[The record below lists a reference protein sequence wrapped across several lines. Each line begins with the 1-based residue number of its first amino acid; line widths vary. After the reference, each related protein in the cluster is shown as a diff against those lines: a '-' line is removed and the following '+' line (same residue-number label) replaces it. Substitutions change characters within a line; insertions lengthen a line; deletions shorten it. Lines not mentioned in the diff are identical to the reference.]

1 MAGAPSA
8 AHSQSNLLIGYNPMF
23 TIVFYNF
30 AVRAPVCSQ
39 VLALTLLPLCSA
51 HYMPLASAQTY
62 PAKAVRFIVP
72 YPPGGAT
79 DIIARSVGAKLTAAL
94 GQQFVVDNRAGGGQK
109 IGTALAAKSP
119 ADGYTIL
126 LVSVTHSINPAL
138 DNKLPYD
145 STKDF
150 TPVTLIASSPNAVV
164 LHPSVPASSIMALIA
179 MAKAQPGK
187 LNLATSGNGSGGHL
201 AGALFQS
208 MAGVRMTTIPYKGGG
223 PAYVDL
229 MAGQVAL
236 MFTSPNP
243 TLAYAKAGKLRAI
256 AITSAKRSPAA
267 PELPTV
273 AEAGNLPGYEASLW
287 YGVMVPAGTPREI
300 VNLLHG
306 EITKA
311 ARSRDVAEPLTAFA
325 IEMIASTPG
334 QFEAYLSSETEKWAR
349 VIREANIRAE

>member
-1 MAGAPSA
+1 MPLR
-8 AHSQSNLLIGYNPMF
+8 SQYLN
-23 TIVFYNF
+23 
-30 AVRAPVCSQ
+30 
-39 VLALTLLPLCSA
+39 LTLVCLCA
-51 HYMPLASAQTY
+51 ALQMPQAVAQSY
-62 PAKAVRFIVP
+62 PAKTVRFIVP

-94 GQQFVVDNRAGGGQK
+94 GQQFVIDNRAGGGQK
-109 IGTALAAKSP
+109 IGTAFAAKSP
-119 ADGYTIL
+119 ADGYTLL

-138 DNKLPYD
+138 DTKLPYD
-145 STKDF
+145 SVKDF
-150 TPVTLIASSPNAVV
+150 SPVTLIASSPNAVV
-164 LHPSVPASSIMALIA
+164 LHPSVPATSIKALIA
-179 MAKAQPGK
+179 LAKAQPGK

-208 MAGVRMTTIPYKGGG
+208 MAGIRMTTIPYKGGG

-229 MAGQVAL
+229 MAGQVAV

-287 YGVMVPAGTPREI
+287 YGVMLPAGTPREI
-300 VNLLHG
+300 VNLLHS
-306 EITKA
+306 EIAKA
-311 ARSRDVAEPLTAFA
+311 ARSRDVADPLTVFA
-325 IEMIASTPG
+325 IEMIANTPD
-334 QFEAYLSSETEKWAR
+334 QFAAYLQSETEKWGR
-349 VIREANIRAE
+349 VIREGNIRAE

>member
-1 MAGAPSA
+1 MPFQRIA
-8 AHSQSNLLIGYNPMF
+8 ATL
-23 TIVFYNF
+23 
-30 AVRAPVCSQ
+30 
-39 VLALTLLPLCSA
+39 LALCSIQQIPFA
-51 HYMPLASAQTY
+51 NAQSY

-79 DIIARSVGAKLTAAL
+79 DIIARSIGAKLTTAL
-94 GQQFVVDNRAGGGQK
+94 GQQFVIDNRAGGGQK

-119 ADGYTIL
+119 ADGYTLL
-126 LVSVTHSINPAL
+126 LVSVTHAINPAL

-150 TPVTLIASSPNAVV
+150 TPITLIASSPNAVV
-164 LHPSVPASSIMALIA
+164 LHPSLPATSIKGLIA
-179 MAKAQPGK
+179 LAKAQPGK

-201 AGALFQS
+201 AGALFQA

-256 AITSAKRSPAA
+256 AMTSAKRSPTA

-287 YGVMVPAGTPREI
+287 YGVMVAAGTPREI
-300 VNLLHG
+300 VNVLHG

-325 IEMIASTPG
+325 IEMIASTPD
-334 QFEAYLSSETEKWAR
+334 QFAAYLHSETEKWGR
-349 VIREANIRAE
+349 VIREGNIRAD